1 MGGGGGG
8 STILDD
14 RRRSSEPATHPPT
27 QEHAPRQ
34 VAPQQLQHP
43 QRRWVGSRALSLSL
57 SPSSFSTLSPFIT
70 NTTSIAEGSLV
81 GFSLSLSLASPFYI
95 FSCSESR
102 LPIPTHACKHAR
114 ARSSFLSDCLSVCL
128 CPRFSISPSVCVC
141 ECVRVRFP
149 FIVGLCMHALLVLS
163 STAVPR
169 KGESAPV
176 SWRLGGGWSGGN
188 WEQVG
193 TTRAWWGRSRRRG
206 GGAEAYRQW
215 QRQRS
220 PRMGWEAMSS

>member
-14 RRRSSEPATHPPT
+14 RRRSSEPATHPGACA
-27 QEHAPRQ
+27 APSGAAA
-34 VAPQQLQHP
+34 VATPAAT
-43 QRRWVGSRALSLSL
+43 VGRIPRSLSL
-57 SPSSFSTLSPFIT
+57 ALSVFLLHALPLHNQHHLHCRRFSRRFL
-70 NTTSIAEGSLV
+70 
-81 GFSLSLSLASPFYI
+81 SLSLSLASPFYI

>member
-1 MGGGGGG
+1 MGAEEDPRS
-8 STILDD
+8 STIVDD
-14 RRRSSEPATHPPT
+14 RRSQPPTHPPRSMRRAKWRRSSCNT
-27 QEHAPRQ
+27 RSDGGSDPALSLALALSVFLLHALP
-34 VAPQQLQHP
+34 LHNQHHLHC
-43 QRRWVGSRALSLSL
+43 RRFSRRFLSLSL
-57 SPSSFSTLSPFIT
+57 SHPHFTYFPAVRVAYPFLRTRASTRVPALRFCQT
-70 NTTSIAEGSLV
+70 V
-81 GFSLSLSLASPFYI
+81 
-95 FSCSESR
+95 
-102 LPIPTHACKHAR
+102 
-114 ARSSFLSDCLSVCL
+114 CLSVCVPVSLSLLL
-128 CPRFSISPSVCVC
+128 CAC

-149 FIVGLCMHALLVLS
+149 FIVGLCMHALLVLG